1 MSSFFLD
8 LIDSTDEARRDF
20 ETNPKVLDIVA
31 RGLPLERYRNL
42 LLELYHIVWHFNPVC
57 AAAASRMTDQF
68 RDLRYFLYEHMHDES
83 GHELWVLNDLE
94 AVGVPRSDALA
105 YRPSPEVMGFVGF
118 NYWSADRRNPCAA
131 LGMVYALEVI
141 ASVYGGP
148 ISTAIKDSL
157 LLDSD
162 RGITF
167 ISSHSTLDA
176 EHMAQLRGVLNPVA
190 DREAR
195 DAIIESTSFNFAQ
208 FTRILERI

>member
-8 LIDSTDEARRDF
+8 LVEGTDESRRAF

-31 RGLPLERYRNL
+31 RGLPLARYRDL
-42 LLELYHIVWHFNPVC
+42 LLDLYHIVWHFNPIC
-57 AAAASRMTDQF
+57 AAAASRMPDEH
-68 RDLRYFLYEHMHDES
+68 REVRYYLYEHMQEEA

-94 AVGVPRSDALA
+94 AIGVPRSDATA
-105 YRPSPEVMGFVGF
+105 YRPSPEVMGFIGF
-118 NYWSADRRNPCAA
+118 NYWTADRRNPCGV

-148 ISTAIKDSL
+148 ITAAIKESL
-157 LLDSD
+157 LLDED

-167 ISSHSTLDA
+167 ISSHATLDA
-176 EHMAQLRGVLNPVA
+176 EHMARLRGVLNPIT

-195 DAIIESTSFNFAQ
+195 GAIFESTSFNFSQ

>member
-8 LIDSTDEARRDF
+8 LVEGTDESRRAF

-42 LLELYHIVWHFNPVC
+42 LLDLYHVVWHFNPIC
-57 AAAASRMTDQF
+57 AGAASRMPDQH
-68 RDLRYFLYEHMHDES
+68 REVRYYLYEHMHGES

-94 AVGVPRSDALA
+94 TIGVPRSDVMA
-105 YRPSPEVMGFVGF
+105 YRPSTEVSGFIGF
-118 NYWSADRRNPCAA
+118 NYWTADRRNPCGI

-148 ISTAIKDSL
+148 VSTAIKESL
-157 LLDSD
+157 SLDED

-167 ISSHSTLDA
+167 ISSHATLDA
-176 EHMAQLRGVLNPVA
+176 EHMAQLRGVLNPIA

-195 DAIIESTSFNFAQ
+195 DAIVESTSFNFAQ